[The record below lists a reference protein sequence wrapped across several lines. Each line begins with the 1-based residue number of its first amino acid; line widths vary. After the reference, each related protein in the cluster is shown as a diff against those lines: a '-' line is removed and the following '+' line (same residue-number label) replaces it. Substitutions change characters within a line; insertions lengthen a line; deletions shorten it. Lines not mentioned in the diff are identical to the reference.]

1 MSHIRRVLVLAGAA
15 VFLAAF
21 DGSALFLA
29 LPAIAGE
36 FHARV
41 GDLSNLG
48 SVLGL
53 GSVAALPLAALAD
66 RIGRRR
72 VLAVAVSG
80 FCLANLAT
88 YFADGLAFLAVA
100 RLVASCFEVVA
111 LTVAGVLV
119 VEEVAAERRAL
130 AIAALTVAAGAG
142 GGLTTILYPFLAP
155 HWRLLYLLGSVGV
168 VAGPV
173 IWRFLPESRAWVDGR
188 HGQAPLRV
196 LAGAAWRGRLA
207 ILCGFSFLGAVAY
220 APGGLLGAVF
230 ASQDL
235 HMSPFLISTVL
246 LATGLIAGVGYPAG
260 GWLSDRTGRRAPA
273 VGLSLLTAAASI
285 LTYLGSV
292 FAFWAGNIGYEV
304 VASAAAPII
313 VAWFAELF
321 PTRARATSQ
330 AVATVVGAVG
340 GIAGLQLVGALAG
353 RVGLGPALVAVGVAP
368 LLGALLLVFLPETR
382 GQPLPD

>member
-1 MSHIRRVLVLAGAA
+1 MSHTRRVLLLAGAA

-41 GDLSNLG
+41 NDLSNLG

-53 GSVAALPLAALAD
+53 GSLAALPLAALAD

-72 VLAVAVSG
+72 VLAVAVAG

-88 YFADGLAFLAVA
+88 YFATGLAFLAVA
-100 RLVASCFEVVA
+100 RLGASCFEVVA
-111 LTVAGVLV
+111 ITVAGVVV
-119 VEEVAAERRAL
+119 VEEVAASRRAL
-130 AIAALTVAAGAG
+130 AIATLTIAAGAG

-155 HWRLLYLLGSVGV
+155 HWRFLYLLGSIGV
-168 VAGPV
+168 IAAPV
-173 IWRFLPESRAWVDGR
+173 IWRFLPESRVWAGVAGR
-188 HGQAPLRV
+188 YAPLRV
-196 LAGAAWRGRLA
+196 LAGPAWRGRLA
-207 ILCGFSFLGAVAY
+207 ILSAFSFLGAIAY
-220 APGGLLGAVF
+220 TPGGLLGAVF

-235 HMSPFLISTVL
+235 HMSPILISSVL
-246 LATGLIAGVGYPAG
+246 LATGLIAGVGYLAG
-260 GWLSDRTGRRAPA
+260 GWLSDRTGRRVPA
-273 VGLSLLTAAASI
+273 VGLSLLAAAASI
-285 LTYLGSV
+285 VTYLGSV
-292 FAFWAGNIGYEV
+292 SAFWAGNIGYQV
-304 VASAAAPII
+304 VASAVVPI
-313 VAWFAELF
+313 VVVWFAELF

-353 RVGLGPALVAVGVAP
+353 RVGLGPALVALGLAP
-368 LLGALLLVFLPETR
+368 LAGALFLVFLPETR